1 MLLKREKSFLSDLK
15 IGISSSICVRAI
27 KVSLFYE
34 KLVDIIILLLSIKVK
49 MPVVDFYF
57 HWLYLCMSKI

>member
-27 KVSLFYE
+27 KVTSFYE
-34 KLVDIIILLLSIKVK
+34 KLVDIIILLLNIKIGI
-49 MPVVDFYF
+49 PLVDFCF
-57 HWLYLCMSKI
+57 HWLYLRVSKI

>member
-34 KLVDIIILLLSIKVK
+34 KLVDIIILLLSIKVGI
-49 MPVVDFYF
+49 PLVFIGYICV
-57 HWLYLCMSKI
+57 YLKYKIL